1 MSGMTS
7 DPNSLH
13 PCASRPSVVWARIR
27 RGCLL
32 CWALAAW
39 SLNQGAGAASAP
51 GAATVQPGLRDA
63 AFGPLLTPAA
73 LLAQLPR
80 VRVVDLREAD
90 GADASYAAGH
100 IPGAVSA
107 PYAAWRGPADN
118 PGELLPVVRYV
129 GLVRSLGVDAQTP
142 VVLVAD
148 GSGPSDFGAPAR
160 VYWTLKW
167 LGLQRLAILNGGMVA
182 WTREGLPVTRQAVR
196 ARPSRFVPRFDAAI
210 LATRTAVFR
219 DVQDPRAALLLDA
232 RPRAFY
238 LGRAKAPAAARPG
251 TLPGAVDFDNAR
263 WFAGESGA
271 LPDAAVLQ
279 RVARGLPPMDPKRP
293 VVSFCNT
300 GHWAATNWFVLSEVL
315 HRPDVK
321 LYPGSMVD
329 WSRADEPMAHVPSRF
344 EQLWTQLKQ
353 AWQGL

>member
-1 MSGMTS
+1 MPGMTS
-7 DPNSLH
+7 DPSPRHLS
-13 PCASRPSVVWARIR
+13 ASRPSAAWARVR

-32 CWALAAW
+32 AWALAAW
-39 SLNQGAGAASAP
+39 ALSQSVGAA
-51 GAATVQPGLRDA
+51 QPGVQGG

-73 LLAQLPR
+73 LLAQLPG
-80 VRVVDLREAD
+80 VRVVDLREAE

-118 PGELLPVVRYV
+118 PGELLPVARYV
-129 GLVRSLGVDAQTP
+129 ALVRSLGVDAQTP

-148 GSGPSDFGAPAR
+148 GGDPSDFGAPAR

-167 LGLQRLAILNGGMVA
+167 LGVQHLAILNGGMAA
-182 WTREGLPVTRQAVR
+182 WTRAGLPVTRQAAR
-196 ARPSRFVPRFDAAI
+196 ARPSRFTPRFDAAI
-210 LATRTAVFR
+210 LATRAAVSR

-238 LGRAKAPAAARPG
+238 LGRVKAPAAAKPG
-251 TLPGAVDFDNAR
+251 TLPGALDFDNAR
-263 WFAGESGA
+263 WFPGDSGA

-279 RVARGLPPMDPKRP
+279 RVAQGLPPMDPKRP

-329 WSRADEPMAHVPSRF
+329 WSRAGEPMAHVPGRF

>member
-1 MSGMTS
+1 MPGMTS
-7 DPNSLH
+7 DPSPRHLS
-13 PCASRPSVVWARIR
+13 ASRLSAVWVRIR

-32 CWALAAW
+32 AWALATWAL
-39 SLNQGAGAASAP
+39 SQGVGAA
-51 GAATVQPGLRDA
+51 QPGVRGA

-118 PGELLPVVRYV
+118 PGELLPVARYV
-129 GLVRSLGVDAQTP
+129 ALVRSLGVDAQTP

-148 GSGPSDFGAPAR
+148 GSDSSNFGAPAR

-167 LGLQRLAILNGGMVA
+167 LGVPRLAILNGGMAA
-182 WTREGLPVTRQAVR
+182 WTRAGLPVTRQAVR
-196 ARPSRFVPRFDAAI
+196 ARPSRFVPRFDATI
-210 LATRTAVFR
+210 LATRAAVSR

-279 RVARGLPPMDPKRP
+279 RVAQGLPPMDPKRP

-300 GHWAATNWFVLSEVL
+300 GHWVATNWFVLSEVL